1 MFDKELS
8 IEKWISFS
16 RRGIELLHEFLPE
29 ESFLDLI
36 EFFPSRFFLLILI
49 LWYFDQYF
57 ELHITHI
64 L

>member
-8 IEKWISFS
+8 VEKWISQK
-16 RRGIELLHEFLPE
+16 GIELLRKFLFE

-36 EFFPSRFFLLILI
+36 EFLPSRFFLLILI
-49 LWYFDQYF
+49 LLWYFDQYF